1 MNVRSLANKTFAR
14 VSGAATFAAWLLAPG
29 LVNAQAVDLT
39 TNLTKVQT
47 AAGLSAQDDLPS
59 LIGSYIR
66 AFLGILGVFFVILII
81 YAGFLYLNSQG
92 EAEKTKQAVALI
104 KNAVI
109 GLVIIFAAYAISS
122 FVITAITTAST

>member
-1 MNVRSLANKTFAR
+1 MNVRSLAKKTFAR
-14 VSGAATFAAWLLAPG
+14 VSGAATFAAWMLAPG
-29 LVNAQAVDLT
+29 MVNAQAIDLN
-39 TNLTKVQT
+39 TNLDKVQQ
-47 AAGLSAQDDLPS
+47 ASGLSQTDLPT

-92 EAEKTKQAVALI
+92 EAEKTKQAVGLI

-122 FVITAITTAST
+122 FVITAITTASA